1 MSQAHKITGFLGM
14 LPRTA
19 ERLLPDM
26 VATIAQNVNL
36 TSGEIRPLMKPMEI
50 VASNDLQNLTAYRAY
65 NGTTEKWRR
74 WTLDVDVARGP
85 YPPDVEQRYYW
96 TGDGCPR
103 YATFTNFGTT
113 DWALGLP
120 KPTAK
125 PSVTHT
131 GGVGSAVTR
140 VYRYTYYQPSTGEE
154 FGASPVSEPYTGK
167 VDGTWTIS
175 NFSSSPP
182 NSGTFTGVY
191 AAGSTVC
198 TTPTPHFNRV
208 GDVVV
213 INSADCTVTAA
224 TSLTYTVAGDVSAYT
239 GWARKVA
246 WNTAG
251 LYQRLYRS
259 AGTNA
264 SYQLVAERAVSTA
277 NWTDTLSDADIMGD
291 ELISEDWEPPHV
303 NLKGLICLPNGATV
317 GFYENELWYSEPY
330 QPHAYPPR
338 YRYQTESQIVG
349 IAAFGTTVVA
359 ATETRPY
366 TFDGVTPDAVT
377 PDAKSKIWPCKSK
390 RSVSSAGDGVVYST
404 DSGLAYIGQGGS
416 NIFTRPF
423 YTVEEWRELGPSTM
437 MVRVIDNRVYILH
450 TPSGGATK
458 QILRLDMGEQAAL
471 TTLTGDYNALYADP
485 LNSYL
490 YLVGKTV
497 DQWDAYYGT
506 RYDWVWKSKEI
517 ELPEPTNF
525 GAAKIEFV
533 QTMSETEIQSA
544 YAIRNATIAA
554 NEVVIAA
561 GINVGAFGQAE
572 MNGDPINGATSLLPV
587 PELPEYLTYT
597 LYSKGRPVF
606 SKALSSSDAFR
617 LPAGFKTDAIS
628 HQLSG
633 NVHVKSIKVAETM
646 TGLKAL

>member
-1 MSQAHKITGFLGM
+1 MTQAHKITGFLGM

-19 ERLLPDM
+19 ESLLPDM
-26 VATIAQNVNL
+26 VATVAQNVNL

-175 NFSSSPP
+175 NFS
-182 NSGTFTGVY
+182 GTPANDR
-191 AAGSTVC
+191 AANYN
-198 TTPTPHFNRV
+198 TT
-208 GDVVV
+208 
-213 INSADCTVTAA
+213 
-224 TSLTYTVAGDVSAYT
+224 
-239 GWARKVA
+239 
-246 WNTAG
+246 G

-303 NLKGLICLPNGATV
+303 DLKGLICLPNGSTA
-317 GFYENELWYSEPY
+317 GFFENELWFSEPY

-404 DSGLAYIGQGGS
+404 DSGLAYVGQGGS
-416 NIFTRPF
+416 NIFTQPF

-450 TPSGGATK
+450 APSGGTTK

-544 YAIRNATIAA
+544 YAIRNAAVAA

-572 MNGDPINGATSLLPV
+572 VNGDPINGATSLLPV

>member
-1 MSQAHKITGFLGM
+1 MTQAHKITGFLGV
-14 LPRTA
+14 LPRFA

-26 VATIAQNVNL
+26 AATVAQNVNL
-36 TSGEIRPLMKPMEI
+36 ASGEIRPLMQPME
-50 VASNDLQNLTAYRAY
+50 VVVTNDLENLTAYRAY

-74 WTLDVDVARGP
+74 WTLDVDVTRGP
-85 YPPDVEQRYYW
+85 SPPDVEQRYYW
-96 TGDGCPR
+96 TGDSCPR

-113 DWALGLP
+113 DWALGMP
-120 KPTAK
+120 KPANK
-125 PSVTHT
+125 PSVSST
-131 GGVGSAVTR
+131 GGTGSAVTR
-140 VYRYTYYQPSTGEE
+140 VYRYTYYQPATGEE
-154 FGASPVSEPYTGK
+154 FGASPVSDPYTGK
-167 VDGTWTIS
+167 VDDTWTIS
-175 NFSSSPP
+175 NFS
-182 NSGTFTGVY
+182 G
-191 AAGSTVC
+191 
-198 TTPTPHFNRV
+198 TPTNDR
-208 GDVVV
+208 
-213 INSADCTVTAA
+213 AA
-224 TSLTYTVAGDVSAYT
+224 NY
-239 GWARKVA
+239 
-246 WNTAG
+246 NTIG

-264 SYQLVAERAVSTA
+264 TFQLVAERAVATG
-277 NWTDTLSDADIMGD
+277 NWSDTLTDANIMGD
-291 ELISEDWEPPHV
+291 ELVSETWESPPV
-303 NLKGLICLPNGATV
+303 DLQGMICLPNGAMV
-317 GFYENELWYSEPY
+317 GFHANELCYSEPF
-330 QPHAYPPR
+330 QPHAYPPE
-338 YRYQTESQIVG
+338 YRYQTESKIVG
-349 IAAFGTTVVA
+349 IAAFGTTVVV

-366 TFDGVTPDAVT
+366 MADGVTPDAVT
-377 PDAKSKIWPCKSK
+377 LNAVSNIWPCKSK
-390 RSVSSAGDGVVYST
+390 RSVCSAGDGVLYAT
-404 DSGLAYIGQGGS
+404 DSGLAYVGQGGTA
-416 NIFTRPF
+416 IFTKNL
-423 YTVEEWRELGPSTM
+423 YTVEEWRALTPISM
-437 MVRVIDNRVYILH
+437 MVRVIDNRVYVLH
-450 TPSGGATK
+450 TPTGGVAR
-458 QILRLDMGEQAAL
+458 QILRIDMGEHAVL

-572 MNGDPINGATSLLPV
+572 MNGDPINGATSLLLV
-587 PELPEYLTYT
+587 SKLSEYLIYT

-606 SKALSSSDAFR
+606 SKALSSSNAFR

-646 TGLKAL
+646 TGLKVL

>member
-1 MSQAHKITGFLGM
+1 MTQGHKITGFLGM

-26 VATIAQNVNL
+26 VATVAQNVNL
-36 TSGEIRPLMKPMEI
+36 TSGEIRPLMKPMEV
-50 VASNDLQNLTAYRAY
+50 VATNDLQNMTAYRAY

-154 FGASPVSEPYTGK
+154 FGASPVSEPYIGK

-175 NFSSSPP
+175 NFS
-182 NSGTFTGVY
+182 GTPANDR
-191 AAGSTVC
+191 AA
-198 TTPTPHFNRV
+198 N
-208 GDVVV
+208 
-213 INSADCTVTAA
+213 
-224 TSLTYTVAGDVSAYT
+224 Y
-239 GWARKVA
+239 
-246 WNTAG
+246 NTAG

-277 NWTDTLSDADIMGD
+277 NWADTLSDADIMGD

-303 NLKGLICLPNGATV
+303 NLKGLICLPNGSTV
-317 GFYENELWYSEPY
+317 GFYENELWFSEPY
-330 QPHAYPPR
+330 QPHAYPPS
-338 YRYQTESQIVG
+338 YRYQTESKIVG

-366 TFDGVTPDAVT
+366 MADGVTPDAVT
-377 PDAKSKIWPCKSK
+377 LNAVSRIWPCKSK

-404 DSGLAYIGQGGS
+404 DSGLAYIGQAGA
-416 NIFTRPF
+416 NIFTQPF
-423 YTVEEWRELGPSTM
+423 YTIEEWRELGPSTM
-437 MVRVIDNRVYILH
+437 MVRVIDNRIYILH
-450 TPSGGATK
+450 TPSGGTTK

-471 TTLTGDYNALYADP
+471 TTLTGDYNALYADT

-517 ELPEPTNF
+517 ELPNPVNL
-525 GAAKIEFV
+525 GCAKVDFV
-533 QTMSETEIQSA
+533 TTMSETELQSA
-544 YAIRNATIAA
+544 YSIRNAAIAA
-554 NEVVIAA
+554 NDIVIAA

-572 MNGDPINGATSLLPV
+572 MNGDPINGATSLTPI
-587 PELPEYLTYT
+587 PELSEYLTFT
-597 LYSKGRPVF
+597 LFSKGRPVF
-606 SKALSSSDAFR
+606 TKDLTSTDMFR
-617 LPAGFKTDAIS
+617 LPPGFKTDVVQY
-628 HQLSG
+628 QLAG
-633 NVHVKSIKVAETM
+633 NVKVRNMKIATTPLE
-646 TGLKAL
+646 LKNV